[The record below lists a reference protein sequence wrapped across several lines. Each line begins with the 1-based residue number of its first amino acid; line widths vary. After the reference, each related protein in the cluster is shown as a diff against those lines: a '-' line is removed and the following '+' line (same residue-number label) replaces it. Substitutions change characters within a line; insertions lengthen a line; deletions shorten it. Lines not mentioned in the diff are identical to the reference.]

1 MSDFVWNCFV
11 FHFPPNP
18 VYLVCANSSIICL
31 LKQILSLHP
40 FWSLEIIILLCSI
53 CRQHKKKI
61 FPKIFLHLIL
71 YSYFLVWVPAKR
83 SHTWWNNKITSKKIR
98 RFLKKKKIRLKIFP
112 QGNIDRHLL
121 KNFFWKLIACS
132 TNEQKC
138 VFGVWIRRINFLSGW
153 DWIANSFSVEI
164 LLFFSRSLEEN
175 CLLNAVPAKS
185 FILLSV
191 VIYSSYFSFFKFIF
205 VHFLNVA
212 FFWLVDDGQLLIF
225 FLLPFRSSLEL
236 IFWNFDF
243 FSCSARFHYLNGT
256 KQWQNTIGDNNRR
269 SVCEEH
275 KLFSPPT
282 CVHGTKTTRKMS
294 LLPFSK

>member
-53 CRQHKKKI
+53 CRQHKKKV

-83 SHTWWNNKITSKKIR
+83 SHTWWNNKITSKKSDV
-98 RFLKKKKIRLKIFP
+98 FLKKKKIRLKIFP
-112 QGNIDRHLL
+112 RGNIDRHLL

-164 LLFFSRSLEEN
+164 LLFFFSSDDLRRTNPIRLRWRTGLERRSLRTRSATGTED
-175 CLLNAVPAKS
+175 LVPIPS
-185 FILLSV
+185 TT
-191 VIYSSYFSFFKFIF
+191 SS
-205 VHFLNVA
+205 
-212 FFWLVDDGQLLIF
+212 
-225 FLLPFRSSLEL
+225 
-236 IFWNFDF
+236 
-243 FSCSARFHYLNGT
+243 
-256 KQWQNTIGDNNRR
+256 RR
-269 SVCEEH
+269 SDRRRA
-275 KLFSPPT
+275 PA
-282 CVHGTKTTRKMS
+282 RKVNQVRS
-294 LLPFSK
+294 LSGLK